1 MKKLLIITGPQGS
14 GNHMWSKIFAL
25 HPDVFGWQEL
35 LDNYWVGHDQ
45 EPFAPYW
52 KQPALLNEF
61 DWSKSN
67 YYVAS
72 VSVPYM
78 DNGTVTIPNF
88 KEFIAELNKLNIV
101 VQIAVLGRDQNVL
114 RMQQGRVREQVSLDT
129 ALVEFS
135 KLVDISYLS
144 FELLHLYRAKYLDQ
158 LSRTLDFPIG
168 HGDLRVETILAD
180 DTNNKYFT
188 QHITQYWVDD
198 LAKQSS
204 RKRI

>member
-25 HPDVFGWQEL
+25 HPEVYGWQDILET
-35 LDNYWVGHDQ
+35 YWIGHDQ

-52 KQPALLNEF
+52 KQPLLLSEF

-72 VSVPYM
+72 VSIPYM
-78 DNGTVTIPNF
+78 DNGTATIPNF
-88 KEFIAELNKLNIV
+88 KKFMEELGKSNIV
-101 VQIAVLGRDQNVL
+101 VQIAVLGRDQNIL
-114 RMQQGRVREQVSLDT
+114 RVQQERVREQISLDT
-129 ALVEFS
+129 ALEEFS
-135 KLVDISYLS
+135 KFVNVHYLS
-144 FELLHLYRAKYLDQ
+144 FELLHLYREKYLDQ

-168 HGDLRVETILAD
+168 HTDPRIENILITD
-180 DTNNKYFT
+180 SNTKYFT
-188 QHITQYWVDD
+188 QSIAQHWVDD

-204 RKRI
+204 RKRL

>member
-25 HPDVFGWQEL
+25 HPEVHGWQDL
-35 LDNYWVGHDQ
+35 LDTYWIGHDQ
-45 EPFAPYW
+45 EPFAQYW
-52 KQPALLNEF
+52 LQPVLLNEF

-78 DNGTVTIPNF
+78 DNGTATIPNF

-101 VQIAVLGRDQNVL
+101 VQVAVLGRDQNIL
-114 RMQQGRVREQVSLDT
+114 KMQQERVREQTSLDT
-129 ALVEFS
+129 ALAEFS
-135 KLVDISYLS
+135 KFVDVHYLS
-144 FELLHLYRAKYLDQ
+144 FELLQLYREKYLDQ
-158 LSRTLDFPIG
+158 LSRTLAFPIVST
-168 HGDLRVETILAD
+168 DSRIENILAND
-180 DTNNKYFT
+180 SNTKYLT
-188 QHITQYWVDD
+188 QSITHHWVDD

-204 RKRI
+204 RKRT